1 MSFPNEF
8 PTARHP
14 SDPPDTCVSGPH
26 AADAGHRGNTPADLR
41 STANLPF
48 DLVGFC
54 TSSDSYT
61 LGIDVRL
68 PDGCIVPLPAS
79 CLYAAPSISQPR
91 FEQWAAWHGVDL
103 RAQGAVRKLIKQRI
117 PLLRATRV
125 EKKLSFSDVEDM
137 PSRALREIWL
147 KAMQGEQ
154 KTA

>member
-14 SDPPDTCVSGPH
+14 SDSPETCVSGPH
-26 AADAGHRGNTPADLR
+26 AADAGHQGNTPADLR
-41 STANLPF
+41 PTATLPF
-48 DLVGFC
+48 ELVGFC

-68 PDGCIVPLPAS
+68 PDGSVVPLPAS
-79 CLYAAPSISQPR
+79 CLYSAPAISQPR
-91 FEQWAAWHGVDL
+91 LEQWAAWHGVEL
-103 RAQGAVRKLIKQRI
+103 RAPSAARKLTKERI

-125 EKKLSFSDVEDM
+125 ERKLSFSDTEDM

-147 KAMQGEQ
+147 KATQGEQ
-154 KTA
+154 ETA